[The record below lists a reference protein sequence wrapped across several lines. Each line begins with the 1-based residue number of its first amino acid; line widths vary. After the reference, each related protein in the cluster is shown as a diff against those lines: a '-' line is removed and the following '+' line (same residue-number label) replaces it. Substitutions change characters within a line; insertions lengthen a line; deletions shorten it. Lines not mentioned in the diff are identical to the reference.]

1 MNNMRRI
8 KRSLKRIVDSQ
19 FIYNTQKEVFMI
31 VLKTKNF
38 DFDIRCS
45 DCGTYSKEQFNITNG
60 ENISIYLCSH
70 CFNNMINNLGVRK
83 EE

>member
-1 MNNMRRI
+1 
-8 KRSLKRIVDSQ
+8 
-19 FIYNTQKEVFMI
+19 MI
-31 VLKTKNF
+31 VLETKNF

-60 ENISIYLCSH
+60 ENISIYLCSY